1 MENENHMQEN
11 MTMKCGHVGHG
22 LEADGVGGRFGEMAD
37 ELFDNV
43 LTDNIFDDNL
53 DIFLL

>member
-1 MENENHMQEN
+1 MQEN